1 MQIKRKPK
9 LIFFDVGHVLV
20 RKITDY
26 EEDAANILG
35 ITQDEFEILHEDLIT
50 KQPQDRVDLFHSMR
64 TVEQMN
70 EYFNQFHIDVL
81 NKLEIT
87 ITDKLLHKLLEVR
100 YGNYELMEDAIESL
114 EILSKSF
121 KLGIISN
128 AFPSRRTWDL
138 PKFGLIKY
146 FDPII
151 ISFEIGIHKPDRKIY
166 EYAIK
171 QTGLDPK
178 EIMFVDDK
186 IKNLVAAVS
195 VGIDNCVFISDD
207 IDPTNQFPIASNIK
221 ELTYLLS
228 GKQ

>member
-20 RKITDY
+20 RKITEY
-26 EEDAANILG
+26 EEDAANLLG
-35 ITQDEFEILHEDLIT
+35 IPQVQFEKLHSELVGNQT
-50 KQPQDRVDLFHSMR
+50 EAWKEQFNSMR
-64 TVEQMN
+64 TIEDMDR
-70 EYFNQFHIDVL
+70 YFNQFHIDM
-81 NKLEIT
+81 I
-87 ITDKLLHKLLEVR
+87 DKLRITATDDLLNILLEAR

-114 EILSKSF
+114 ELLSKSF
-121 KLGIISN
+121 RLGIISN

-151 ISFEIGIHKPDRKIY
+151 ISFEIGVHKPDRRIY
-166 EYAIK
+166 EHAIK

-178 EIMFVDDK
+178 DIMFVDDK

-195 VGIDNCVFISDD
+195 VGIDNCVLISDE
-207 IDPTNQFPIASNIK
+207 IEQTNKFPSVPNIK
-221 ELTYLLS
+221 ELTDLLS
-228 GKQ
+228 REY